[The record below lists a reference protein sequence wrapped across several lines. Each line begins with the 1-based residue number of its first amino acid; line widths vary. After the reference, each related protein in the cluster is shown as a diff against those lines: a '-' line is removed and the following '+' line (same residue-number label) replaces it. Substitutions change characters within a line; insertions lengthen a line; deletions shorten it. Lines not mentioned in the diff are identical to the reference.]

1 MGDGLA
7 RVATQ
12 AAGWWSLARRWP
24 RTDRSKSFRDC
35 AGVSARSLV
44 RSQAPST
51 GAKQSAVFLSSSA
64 RGAGMAAVAH
74 TTVQDSAPTY
84 GFKTVCTDG
93 ARQSDY
99 VYAGVGGFRGV
110 PRLILAKEIASPG
123 GGDASDRRFESA
135 ASLLTV
141 ARLCGDMLQGGRW
154 RWSRQAARAM
164 DRGRVVACAP

>member
-44 RSQAPST
+44 RSQAPSP

-64 RGAGMAAVAH
+64 RGAGMAAVAR
-74 TTVQDSAPTY
+74 TTVQDSAPSRT
-84 GFKTVCTDG
+84 
-93 ARQSDY
+93 
-99 VYAGVGGFRGV
+99 
-110 PRLILAKEIASPG
+110 AS
-123 GGDASDRRFESA
+123 RRFAPTEPG
-135 ASLLTV
+135 SLTMCTLAWV
-141 ARLCGDMLQGGRW
+141 AF
-154 RWSRQAARAM
+154 
-164 DRGRVVACAP
+164 VACRV